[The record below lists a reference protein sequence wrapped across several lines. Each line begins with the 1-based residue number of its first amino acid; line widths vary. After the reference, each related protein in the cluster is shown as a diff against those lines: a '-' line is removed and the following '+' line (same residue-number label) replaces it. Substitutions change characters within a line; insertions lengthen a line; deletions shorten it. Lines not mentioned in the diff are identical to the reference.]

1 MILDEG
7 WLMSRYRKREEMV
20 PMRDGVRLFTAIY
33 EPMEAGKPLPGRPVI
48 MTRTPFGADPYGEE
62 FSQSLGIQDRN
73 YSLNSYII
81 VYQCVR
87 GTFMSE
93 GSFANVRPLG
103 KGRTDEATDTYDT
116 VEWLLSNTGCNGKV
130 GVKGI
135 SYPGFYATAA
145 GLCGHPA
152 VKAVSPQA
160 PVTDWFTGD
169 DMHRN
174 GAFMLADM
182 YGFGGWFYR
191 RHRTPTKDYG
201 PGILRTRG
209 DIYEFFRGKSM
220 QRLFGT
226 ASRSLP
232 FLAAAMRHPNL
243 DRFWK
248 DRNPSLKLKNV
259 RPAFLVVGGEFDAE
273 DCYGPLETYRRLVAG
288 SPEAEICLTLGPWYH
303 GAWKKTGYDGL
314 DSSFFGRGTSDYFLD
329 RIEYPFFARY
339 LEGEGEVPSKVTV
352 YPSMSIPVPDS
363 FEEKDRG
370 PWDGRWLRLDEWPPK
385 GMTFKRLGLGHDL
398 EPMAKV
404 EDGKIS
410 WISDPENPVPY
421 YGSPTEDRDRGYMAA
436 DQGFASLRDDVITFR
451 GAPAASSVLLAG
463 PVKVSLRVAS
473 TGTDADFVVK
483 LIDSSPDGRQMLV
496 RADVMPARFREGFE
510 KPKPMVPEHAC
521 DISFTMNDICHE
533 LLPGHSLCVQVQS
546 SWFPLVAMNPQ
557 TFLANPCHARKNHYK
572 KAEHTLFMDGS
583 YIEIPVADIRP

>member
-7 WLMSRYRKREEMV
+7 WLISRYRKREEMV

-33 EPMEAGKPLPGRPVI
+33 EPVEKGNPLKDRPVI
-48 MTRTPFGADPYGEE
+48 MTRTPFGADPYGDE

-73 YSLNSYII
+73 YSLNLYLI

-116 VEWLLSNTGCNGKV
+116 VEWLLAHTGCNGNV

-182 YGFGGWFYR
+182 YGFGGWFFR
-191 RHRTPTKDYG
+191 RHRNPTMDYG
-201 PGILRTRG
+201 PGILKTKG
-209 DIYEFFRGKSM
+209 DIYGFFRGKSM
-220 QRLFGT
+220 QKLLGV

-232 FLAAAMRHPNL
+232 FLAFAMRHPNL

-248 DRNPSLKLKNV
+248 DRNPSLKLNNV
-259 RPAFLVVGGEFDAE
+259 RAAFLVVGGEYDAE
-273 DCYGPLETYRRLVAG
+273 DCYGPLETYRRLVSG
-288 SPEAEICLTLGPWYH
+288 SPDAKIHLALGPWYH

-329 RIEYPFFARY
+329 RIEYPFFAKY
-339 LEGEGEVPSKVTV
+339 LEGKGDGPSKVTA

-363 FEEKDRG
+363 FEERERG
-370 PWDGRWLRLDEWPPK
+370 PWDGRWLQLNEWPPK
-385 GMTFKRLGLGHDL
+385 TLTFKKLSLGTDL
-398 EPMAKV
+398 KAKAPA
-404 EDGKIS
+404 EDGKIR
-410 WISDPENPVPY
+410 WVSDPADPVPY
-421 YGSPTEDRDRGYMAA
+421 YGSPTEDRDRGYMAG
-436 DQGFASLRDDVITFR
+436 DQGFASLRDDVVTFR
-451 GAPAASSVLLAG
+451 GAPAGSSILLAG

-483 LIDSSPDGRQMLV
+483 LIDSSPDGRQMLI
-496 RADVMPARFREGFE
+496 RADVMPARFRDGFT
-510 KPKPMVPEHAC
+510 KPKPMVPGQAC
-521 DISFTMNDICHE
+521 RISFTMNDICHE

-557 TFLANPCHARKNHYK
+557 TFLANPYHARKNHYK
-572 KAEHTLFMDGS
+572 KAEHTLFTDGS
-583 YIEIPVADIRP
+583 YIEIPVADVRP